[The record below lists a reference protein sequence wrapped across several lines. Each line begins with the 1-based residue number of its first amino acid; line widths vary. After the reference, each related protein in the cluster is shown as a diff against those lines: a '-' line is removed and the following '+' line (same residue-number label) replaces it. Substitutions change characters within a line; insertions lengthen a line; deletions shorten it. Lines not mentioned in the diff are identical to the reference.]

1 MRAAMQRLLDLE
13 KIHIDDPGPPS
24 RPSPRLVA
32 GPRKL
37 V

>member
-1 MRAAMQRLLDLE
+1 MRAAMQRLLDQE
-13 KIHIDDPGPPS
+13 KIHIDDPGRPS
-24 RPSPRLVA
+24 RPSPRLVV